1 MADQR
6 LELGDF
12 AERMASLLIAA
23 GLQRMPAR
31 VLMALMTSEDG
42 GLTSRELQDRL
53 GVSAAAIS
61 GAAQYL
67 RGLSMVRRVAQSGSR
82 RDRYELPDDVWYTA
96 SVQAD
101 TFYIPMAQLAE
112 AAAESIDDPQS
123 APAARIRE
131 MADFFRFMQ
140 RRLPELLDEWE
151 DQRNG

>member
-42 GLTSRELQDRL
+42 GLTSQELQDRL

-101 TFYIPMAQLAE
+101 TFYLPMAQLAE
-112 AAAESIDDPQS
+112 AAAESIDDTDSPS
-123 APAARIRE
+123 AARIRE

-151 DQRNG
+151 GQRNA

>member
-101 TFYIPMAQLAE
+101 TFYLPMAQLAE

-151 DQRNG
+151 NQRNA

>member
-12 AERMASLLIAA
+12 AERMASLLIAP

-31 VLMALMTSEDG
+31 VLMALMTSQDG
-42 GLTSRELQDRL
+42 GLTSHQLQDRL

-61 GAAQYL
+61 GAAQSL
-67 RGLSMVRRVAQSGSR
+67 RGLSLVRRVAQSGSR

-101 TFYIPMAQLAE
+101 TFYLPMAQLAE
-112 AAAESIDDPQS
+112 AAVESIDDPES

-151 DQRNG
+151 GQRNA

>member
-1 MADQR
+1 MPDQR

-42 GLTSRELQDRL
+42 GLTAQELQDRL

-67 RGLSMVRRVAQSGSR
+67 RGISMVRRVPQSGSR
-82 RDRYELPDDVWYTA
+82 RDRYELPDDLWYTA

-101 TFYIPMAQLAE
+101 TFYLPMAQLAE
-112 AAAESIDDPQS
+112 AAVDVMDDPDS
-123 APAARIRE
+123 PRASRIRE

-140 RRLPELLDEWE
+140 RRLPQLLEEWE
-151 DQRNG
+151 AQRTL